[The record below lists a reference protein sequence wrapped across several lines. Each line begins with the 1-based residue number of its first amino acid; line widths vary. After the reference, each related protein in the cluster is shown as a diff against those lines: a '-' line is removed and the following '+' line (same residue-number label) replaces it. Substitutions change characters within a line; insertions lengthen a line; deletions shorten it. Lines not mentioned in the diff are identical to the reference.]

1 VRETFDPLP
10 RNRPKEDRLEA
21 AAQVGIERA
30 RRIGGVDR
38 FGREKPSD
46 RRADLFLSA
55 LRVERDREIGERLEV
70 ARGIVDGSEGGQ
82 PPLRFGTREVTGPVR
97 LDSGF
102 PPLARIVALGESRS
116 GQNEHESAGPEPLN
130 PEGCAPAPGD
140 EEDTIPLSAHSSEHV
155 ASCRPREQPA
165 RGGKTDRSGTRS
177 VSERFRPFGAPLSRA
192 PSDGPGGSPARTG
205 CRDRRGRCAPLPARF
220 PRRRRSRRCGCRS
233 RRGSR

>member
-1 VRETFDPLP
+1 MRETFDPLP

-21 AAQVGIERA
+21 AAQVGIEGT
-30 RRIGGVDR
+30 RRIRGVDR

-46 RRADLFLSA
+46 RRANFFLSA
-55 LRVERDREIGERLEV
+55 LRVERDREIGERLQIV
-70 ARGIVDGSEGGQ
+70 RGIVDGSEGGQ
-82 PPLRFGTREVTGPVR
+82 PPLRFGTREATGPVR
-97 LDSGF
+97 LDSRF

-116 GQNEHESAGPEPLN
+116 GQDEHERAGPKPLD
-130 PEGCAPAPGD
+130 PEGCAPTPGD

-155 ASCRPREQPA
+155 ASCRPMETA
-165 RGGKTDRSGTRS
+165 GSGRGGGEGRNPSFN
-177 VSERFRPFGAPLSRA
+177 ERVRPFGGPPSRA
-192 PSDGPGGSPARTG
+192 PPDGPRGSPARTE